1 MKLHNIEKSIALFDR
16 AKSLMPGG
24 VNSPVRAFKNI
35 NGNPIFFEKAKGAYL
50 FDADGNEYIDYI
62 GSWGPMIMGHSHPE
76 VVNAIK
82 NQADLGTSYGA
93 PTGLESDLA
102 SLIIQCI
109 PSIEKIRMVNSGTEA
124 TMSTIRL
131 ARGYTNKNKIIK
143 FDGCYHGHVDSLL
156 IKAGSGVSTFG
167 LPDSPGIPK
176 DLAKHTITCPYNDVE
191 AFEKIFHEIKDD
203 LAAVIV
209 EPVAGNMGFVPGTK
223 KFLETLREKTSSSNS
238 LLIFDEV
245 MSGFRVSL
253 GGAQEIYNIKPDLTA
268 LGKVIGGGLPVGA
281 FGGKK
286 DIMDYLAPIG
296 PVYQAGTLSGNPLA
310 MAAGS
315 TLLNL
320 IIKENK
326 TEKHSMS
333 VFNSS
338 FKNIFKT
345 LKSVY
350 QYKNAFLFLI
360 AFFLFIDG
368 AHTVI
373 YLATTFALNLGLE
386 TSSIIQ
392 ALILVQFVAFPA
404 TLLWGYVANKYG
416 DKLVLY
422 ITITSYIC
430 IIIYSTTL
438 SSALEFYLLAA
449 WVGFVQGGI
458 QGSSRGMFGKLIPKE
473 KAGEFF
479 GLYNVMGRAGAILGP
494 LMVGTFLTLYGNVR
508 IALLPIAVL
517 FIIGG
522 LLLTR
527 VKNEIV

>member
-1 MKLHNIEKSIALFDR
+1 
-16 AKSLMPGG
+16 MPGG

-93 PTGLESDLA
+93 PTGLESDVA

-320 IIKENK
+320 IIKENPF
-326 TEKHSMS
+326 E
-333 VFNSS
+333 
-338 FKNIFKT
+338 
-345 LKSVY
+345 LLEA
-350 QYKNAFLFLI
+350 NAKEL
-360 AFFLFIDG
+360 
-368 AHTVI
+368 
-373 YLATTFALNLGLE
+373 LG
-386 TSSIIQ
+386 
-392 ALILVQFVAFPA
+392 
-404 TLLWGYVANKYG
+404 GMKYIMDTAG
-416 DKLVLY
+416 
-422 ITITSYIC
+422 IPF
-430 IIIYSTTL
+430 STNQI
-438 SSALEFYLLAA
+438 
-449 WVGFVQGGI
+449 G
-458 QGSSRGMFGKLIPKE
+458 GMFGFFFSEKLPNNITDVSASDDNIFALFLNACIRNGIYFAPSKFE
-473 KAGEFF
+473 AGF
-479 GLYNVMGRAGAILGP
+479 IS
-494 LMVGTFLTLYGNVR
+494 TKHGN
-508 IALLPIAVL
+508 
-517 FIIGG
+517 
-522 LLLTR
+522 
-527 VKNEIV
+527 NEIHKTLEIIENIIKVGVTKK

>member
-1 MKLHNIEKSIALFDR
+1 
-16 AKSLMPGG
+16 MPGG

-93 PTGLESDLA
+93 PTGLESDVA

-253 GGAQEIYNIKPDLTA
+253 GGAQEIYDIKPDLTA

-286 DIMDYLAPIG
+286 DVMDYLAPIG

-315 TLLNL
+315 TLLKL
-320 IIKENK
+320 IIEENPFELLEANAKELL
-326 TEKHSMS
+326 SGI
-333 VFNSS
+333 
-338 FKNIFKT
+338 KNIMDTAGIPF
-345 LKSVY
+345 
-350 QYKNAFLFLI
+350 
-360 AFFLFIDG
+360 
-368 AHTVI
+368 
-373 YLATTFALNLGLE
+373 
-386 TSSIIQ
+386 
-392 ALILVQFVAFPA
+392 
-404 TLLWGYVANKYG
+404 
-416 DKLVLY
+416 
-422 ITITSYIC
+422 
-430 IIIYSTTL
+430 STNQI
-438 SSALEFYLLAA
+438 
-449 WVGFVQGGI
+449 G
-458 QGSSRGMFGKLIPKE
+458 GMFGFFFSEKLPKNIVDVSASDDNIFALFLNACIRNGIYFAPSKFE
-473 KAGEFF
+473 AG
-479 GLYNVMGRAGAILGP
+479 
-494 LMVGTFLTLYGNVR
+494 
-508 IALLPIAVL
+508 
-517 FIIGG
+517 FISTKHG
-522 LLLTR
+522 
-527 VKNEIV
+527 KNEIHKTLEIIENIIKAGVTKI

>member
-1 MKLHNIEKSIALFDR
+1 MHNIEKSIALFDR

-93 PTGLESDLA
+93 PTGLESDVA

-209 EPVAGNMGFVPGTK
+209 EPIAGNMGFVPGTK

-320 IIKENK
+320 IIKENPFELLETNAK
-326 TEKHSMS
+326 ELLGGM
-333 VFNSS
+333 
-338 FKNIFKT
+338 KNIMDTAGIPF
-345 LKSVY
+345 
-350 QYKNAFLFLI
+350 
-360 AFFLFIDG
+360 
-368 AHTVI
+368 
-373 YLATTFALNLGLE
+373 
-386 TSSIIQ
+386 
-392 ALILVQFVAFPA
+392 
-404 TLLWGYVANKYG
+404 
-416 DKLVLY
+416 
-422 ITITSYIC
+422 
-430 IIIYSTTL
+430 STNQI
-438 SSALEFYLLAA
+438 
-449 WVGFVQGGI
+449 G
-458 QGSSRGMFGKLIPKE
+458 GMFGFFFSEKLPNNITDVSASDDNIFALFLNACIRNGIYFAPSKFE
-473 KAGEFF
+473 AGF
-479 GLYNVMGRAGAILGP
+479 IS
-494 LMVGTFLTLYGNVR
+494 TKHGN
-508 IALLPIAVL
+508 
-517 FIIGG
+517 
-522 LLLTR
+522 
-527 VKNEIV
+527 NEIHKTLEIIENIIKIGVTKK